1 MNKKRLSINLI
12 FVTSSIALFF
22 MLWSHQTK
30 EQKVLFQEISQ
41 TKEPKMKPNDWF
53 SKQKTYPNA
62 TFSYEHYLH
71 ALQQT
76 KTIQKSTI
84 LRNAQWEAAGPTN
97 IGGRITDI
105 VVDPNSTDTWYIGA
119 ATGGIFKTTD
129 AGANWQHVFTDVPV
143 ISIGALAIDPSNTDI
158 LYAGTGEANS
168 SSQSFIGNG
177 IYKTIDG
184 GESWQHLGLEQ
195 SAYFGRVLIDHSN
208 SNRIYAAACGTL
220 FGPNETRGIYRSTD
234 GGEQWEQVLFVNDST
249 AAVDIVQHP
258 TNPDILYASMWERQ
272 RGLIHR
278 RSHGASSGIYK
289 TMDGGNNWTLLTEGL
304 PNGEMK
310 GRIGLAIA
318 QNNSEIVYAF
328 IDVKNGSNLYAKVY
342 KTINGGENWQ
352 QTNDENISSMNS
364 TFGWYFGQI
373 RIDPTNDNR
382 IYMMGVDLYTSS
394 NGGNSYDQLAGY
406 YNMDEIYVDH
416 HAMYIN
422 PTTGLIING
431 NDGGLYTSTN
441 FGTSWTKINNLPLTQ
456 FYSIDFDYLQ
466 PNRLV
471 GGTQDN
477 SSIRTATGALD
488 DWEVMLGGDGFQAMV
503 DYTNSDII
511 YAEYQN
517 GQLHRSDDGGD
528 YFSSIVAWYNDRTNW
543 SSPYVMHPTTPE
555 TLYFGTYR
563 VWKTTNRGDTWT
575 PISDDL
581 TRNLTSSGFSTITT
595 LAISALN
602 PNYLLAGSDD
612 GRVHISNDGGNS
624 WVDISEGIPNRWVTR
639 VAFDPF
645 ENNTIYATVSGFRWN
660 EAHAYV
666 YKSENLGQTWNSI
679 GGNLPELPVNVLVA
693 DPDSQNRL
701 IIGTDVGVFITQN
714 GGESWSSLMQG
725 MPNVPIYDM
734 KIHRPTRTLLAGTY
748 GNSAY
753 KLNLDQIVGIDPTT
767 YQTVNSGILRS
778 IYPNPVLSNHQK
790 ITIEYF
796 MASSEEY
803 ALKLYDIQGKQ
814 AATLASGF
822 SEGGANTCE
831 WNAYN
836 SQSGKLTVGIYIL
849 HLETKHGIAQQ
860 KLIVN

>member
-1 MNKKRLSINLI
+1 M
-12 FVTSSIALFF
+12 
-22 MLWSHQTK
+22 
-30 EQKVLFQEISQ
+30 
-41 TKEPKMKPNDWF
+41 
-53 SKQKTYPNA
+53 
-62 TFSYEHYLH
+62 
-71 ALQQT
+71 
-76 KTIQKSTI
+76 
-84 LRNAQWEAAGPTN
+84 
-97 IGGRITDI
+97 
-105 VVDPNSTDTWYIGA
+105 
-119 ATGGIFKTTD
+119 
-129 AGANWQHVFTDVPV
+129 
-143 ISIGALAIDPSNTDI
+143 
-158 LYAGTGEANS
+158 
-168 SSQSFIGNG
+168 
-177 IYKTIDG
+177 
-184 GESWQHLGLEQ
+184 
-195 SAYFGRVLIDHSN
+195 
-208 SNRIYAAACGTL
+208 
-220 FGPNETRGIYRSTD
+220 
-234 GGEQWEQVLFVNDST
+234 
-249 AAVDIVQHP
+249 
-258 TNPDILYASMWERQ
+258 
-272 RGLIHR
+272 
-278 RSHGASSGIYK
+278 
-289 TMDGGNNWTLLTEGL
+289 
-304 PNGEMK
+304 
-310 GRIGLAIA
+310 
-318 QNNSEIVYAF
+318 
-328 IDVKNGSNLYAKVY
+328 
-342 KTINGGENWQ
+342 
-352 QTNDENISSMNS
+352 
-364 TFGWYFGQI
+364 
-373 RIDPTNDNR
+373 
-382 IYMMGVDLYTSS
+382 
-394 NGGNSYDQLAGY
+394 
-406 YNMDEIYVDH
+406 
-416 HAMYIN
+416 
-422 PTTGLIING
+422 
-431 NDGGLYTSTN
+431 
-441 FGTSWTKINNLPLTQ
+441 
-456 FYSIDFDYLQ
+456 Q

>member
-441 FGTSWTKINNLPLTQ
+441 F
-456 FYSIDFDYLQ
+456 
-466 PNRLV
+466 
-471 GGTQDN
+471 
-477 SSIRTATGALD
+477 
-488 DWEVMLGGDGFQAMV
+488 
-503 DYTNSDII
+503 
-511 YAEYQN
+511 
-517 GQLHRSDDGGD
+517 
-528 YFSSIVAWYNDRTNW
+528 
-543 SSPYVMHPTTPE
+543 
-555 TLYFGTYR
+555 
-563 VWKTTNRGDTWT
+563 
-575 PISDDL
+575 
-581 TRNLTSSGFSTITT
+581 
-595 LAISALN
+595 
-602 PNYLLAGSDD
+602 
-612 GRVHISNDGGNS
+612 
-624 WVDISEGIPNRWVTR
+624 
-639 VAFDPF
+639 
-645 ENNTIYATVSGFRWN
+645 
-660 EAHAYV
+660 
-666 YKSENLGQTWNSI
+666 
-679 GGNLPELPVNVLVA
+679 
-693 DPDSQNRL
+693 
-701 IIGTDVGVFITQN
+701 
-714 GGESWSSLMQG
+714 
-725 MPNVPIYDM
+725 
-734 KIHRPTRTLLAGTY
+734 
-748 GNSAY
+748 
-753 KLNLDQIVGIDPTT
+753 
-767 YQTVNSGILRS
+767 
-778 IYPNPVLSNHQK
+778 
-790 ITIEYF
+790 
-796 MASSEEY
+796 
-803 ALKLYDIQGKQ
+803 
-814 AATLASGF
+814 
-822 SEGGANTCE
+822 
-831 WNAYN
+831 
-836 SQSGKLTVGIYIL
+836 
-849 HLETKHGIAQQ
+849 
-860 KLIVN
+860 